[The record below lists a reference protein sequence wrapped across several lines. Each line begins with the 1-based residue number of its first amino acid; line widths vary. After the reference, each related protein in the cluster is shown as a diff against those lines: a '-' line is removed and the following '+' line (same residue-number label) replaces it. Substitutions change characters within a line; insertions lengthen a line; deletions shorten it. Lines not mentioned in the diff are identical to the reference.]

1 MIRFTVLGEPK
12 AKQRPKMGKGFTY
25 TPKQTVEYENW
36 VKQCYLTSDGHEG
49 FLEHQIHAKIE
60 AYFSIPKS
68 VTKKNRELMLNNEI
82 RPTKKPDAD
91 NIAKSILDSLNGIA
105 YHDDSSIVSLEVE
118 KYYSEVPRVEVTL
131 RRV

>member
-1 MIRFTVLGEPK
+1 MISFTVPGEPK
-12 AKQRPKMGKGFTY
+12 AKQRPRLGKGYTY

-36 VKQCYLTSDGHEG
+36 VKQCYLTSEGYEG
-49 FLEHQIHAKIE
+49 FLENQIHAKIE

-68 VTKKNRELMLNNEI
+68 VTKKNRELMLNGEM

-118 KYYSEVPRVEVTL
+118 KYYSKVPRVEVTL

>member
-1 MIRFTVLGEPK
+1 MISFTVPGEPK
-12 AKQRPKMGKGFTY
+12 AKQRPRLGKGYTY

-36 VKQCYLTSDGHEG
+36 VKQCYLTSEGDEG
-49 FLEHQIHAKIE
+49 FLENQIHAKIE

-68 VTKKNRELMLNNEI
+68 VTKKNRELMLNGEM

-118 KYYSEVPRVEVTL
+118 KYYSKVPRVEVTL